1 MTTNMDKTKVI
12 HYRNPSKQRTDFS
25 FTFANQRIDVISWY
39 RYLGLV
45 LEEHMNYDVTAK
57 AVAKDASRALGL
69 ESKSAGGL
77 LYSVFTRLYDTVVWS
92 TISYGASIWGTKEYS
107 CINGVQN
114 QACR

>member
-1 MTTNMDKTKVI
+1 MDKTKVI

-57 AVAKDASRALGL
+57 AVAKAASHALGL
-69 ESKSAGGL
+69 VISKSKSAGGL
-77 LYSVFTRLYDTVVWS
+77 PYSKISQNYMIQLCGL
-92 TISYGASIWGTKEYS
+92 ISYGASIWGTKEYS

-114 QACR
+114 RACR